1 MVSALGRTR
10 CVMVSTATEK
20 KALEILA
27 DAVDRTV
34 GTGFVHA
41 AVLKASQTLEAHD
54 YRQADRAF
62 RMLNFR
68 ETGKVKVVAI
78 ESAEIF
84 RQYGDYDGAVG
95 DLTPDPNLTDI
106 RAKSTKLGTG

>member
-1 MVSALGRTR
+1 MPAVHI
-10 CVMVSTATEK
+10 EK

-41 AVLKASQTLEAHD
+41 AVLKASQTMADHD

-62 RMLNFR
+62 RMLNPR
-68 ETGKVKVVAI
+68 ETTKVRSTAE
-78 ESAEIF
+78 ESAMLF
-84 RQYGDYDGAVG
+84 KQYGDDDVG
-95 DLTPDPNLTDI
+95 LAELSPDPSLKNI
-106 RAKSTKLGTG
+106 RSRSTKLGSG